1 MSKSGKKQ
9 KNINDIL
16 KKSLSSQQ
24 KLYIEKYEKAQNDS
38 KSDNLI
44 SLKNGNDYHYEK
56 LYTIKSNS
64 NDLPQYSSL
73 YLKRLEITK
82 KKLLEDC
89 KKKWPKV
96 HICKNILD
104 LKGNVII
111 NFIIFFEFLERA
123 NYNWAH
129 I

>member
-1 MSKSGKKQ
+1 MYIKKQ
-9 KNINDIL
+9 DFLLNTLNDNSND
-16 KKSLSSQQ
+16 KSENWNSQNNFMHESNC
-24 KLYIEKYEKAQNDS
+24 EKSFFRYF
-38 KSDNLI
+38 DNLDQ
-44 SLKNGNDYHYEK
+44 SE
-56 LYTIKSNS
+56 KSNS